1 MRRFQVFGLITTA
14 IEVIGASLISVG
26 VGICFGLGAALIVG
40 GILIIAGSVLASRA
54 GDIE

>member
-26 VGICFGLGAALIVG
+26 VGICFGIGAALIVG